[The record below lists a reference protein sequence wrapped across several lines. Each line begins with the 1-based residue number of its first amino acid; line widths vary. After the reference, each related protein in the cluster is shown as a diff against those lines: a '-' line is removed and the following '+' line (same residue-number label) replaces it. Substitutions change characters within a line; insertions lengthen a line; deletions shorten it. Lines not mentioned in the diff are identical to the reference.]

1 MVKVG
6 FIVEGDSEKI
16 VIESSDFKAF
26 LQENDFE
33 LVNPVVNAKGGGN
46 LLPQNIDAYLGRLDQ
61 QAVDI
66 IVVLTDLEDEVS
78 VDFVRERI
86 ENARINSIFVA
97 VKALEGWFLADSVA
111 MNKWLGIDDFNEQQP
126 EQTQNKPWDRL
137 KEISNSLGK
146 RGPGNKTAFAKKMTK
161 HFGFSIRQAALHP
174 QCPSALELVRYFAE
188 QNRPNNG

>member
-16 VIESSDFKAF
+16 VIESPDFKAF

-61 QAVDI
+61 QAVDV
-66 IVVLTDLEDEVS
+66 IVVLTDLEDEAS
-78 VDFVRERI
+78 VDLVRDRI
-86 ENARINSIFVA
+86 SNARINSIFVA

-111 MNKWLGIDDFNEQQP
+111 MNKWLGIDDFYELQP
-126 EQTQNKPWDRL
+126 EQTLNKPWDRL
-137 KEISNSLGK
+137 KEISTALEK
-146 RGPGNKTAFAKKMTK
+146 RGPGNKTAFAKNMTK
-161 HFGFSIRQAALHP
+161 HFGFSIRQAASHP
-174 QCPSALELVRYFAE
+174 QCPSALELVRYFTE
-188 QNRPNNG
+188 R